1 MQICKQCEDGI
12 ISEIRPTGLARMP
25 LASVGALCLNRK
37 CQCDPVISNMNR
49 STVVSRDCK
58 LLSIKMKTNK
68 ISIRSYG
75 SLPDWGCI
83 MRAAYQRLAVLNHS
97 YVQSLR

>member
-37 CQCDPVISNMNR
+37 CQCDPVINNMNR
-49 STVVSRDCK
+49 STIVSRDCK
-58 LLSIKMKTNK
+58 LLSIKMKT
-68 ISIRSYG
+68 IRSVSRVTVASQTG
-75 SLPDWGCI
+75 
-83 MRAAYQRLAVLNHS
+83 AVLCVLHTKDS
-97 YVQSLR
+97 QF